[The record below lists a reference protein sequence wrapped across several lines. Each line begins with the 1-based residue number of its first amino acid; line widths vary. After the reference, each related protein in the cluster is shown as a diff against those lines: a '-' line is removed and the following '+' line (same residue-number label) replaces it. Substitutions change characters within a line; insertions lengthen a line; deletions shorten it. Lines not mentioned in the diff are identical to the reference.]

1 MAFSRRL
8 GLREQ
13 EENERKAR
21 EAEERRQ
28 REYDELKRREG
39 EAIARANYEMQR
51 AEDERRANE
60 NRDKELQNIKDTL
73 LERVTRLN
81 KRMTELSKAN
91 EYLTNRNNQLSNEI
105 NELKNKSCFWPE
117 KQVKLESGRIIQM
130 SELQIGDRVLSN
142 IKNGVAEFSDVY
154 LIAHI
159 GKLDHKAKFAK
170 VNFTRPDGSKGQL
183 LLTTTHYVFDE
194 NLSIIF
200 AKNLRPGETRILVSD
215 DGNRLVPVFV
225 DNITNEWRDKYIS
238 FYTRAGSVIANG
250 VFSSCYDHCP
260 PSQMLMNLVFLPV
273 RWWTYMIPS
282 THREERLHPY
292 VQFLET
298 AYLSFINVMK
308 KSKRLTNN

>member
-1 MAFSRRL
+1 
-8 GLREQ
+8 
-13 EENERKAR
+13 
-21 EAEERRQ
+21 
-28 REYDELKRREG
+28 
-39 EAIARANYEMQR
+39 MQR

-73 LERVTRLN
+73 LERITRLDE
-81 KRMTELSKAN
+81 RMAELSKAN
-91 EYLTNRNNQLSNEI
+91 EELSGLNMELSQNIMELSNKNNQLSNEISKLKTNEI

-117 KQVKLESGRIIQM
+117 TLVKLESGRIIQM

-142 IKNGVAEFSDVY
+142 IRNGVAEFSNVY

-159 GKLDHKAKFAK
+159 GK
-170 VNFTRPDGSKGQL
+170 L

-250 VFSSCYDHCP
+250 VLSSCYDHCP
-260 PSQMLMNLVFLPV
+260 PSQMFMDLVFLPV

-298 AYLSFINVMK
+298 AYLSFINAMK
-308 KSKRLTNN
+308 KSKRLINN

>member
-159 GKLDHKAKFAK
+159 G
-170 VNFTRPDGSKGQL
+170 QL

-250 VFSSCYDHCP
+250 VFSSFYDHCP